1 MTTRWRAFLLGTLA
15 VGVLDLA
22 DALVFFGLRGA
33 QPVRILQSIAAG
45 TLGRAAF
52 TGGAA
57 TAALGVGLHFTVA
70 AIIVAVYMGVASRV
84 DVLARRPFV
93 FGPAYGVVAYLV
105 MNWVVVPLSA
115 TSPGARSG
123 PVLVNGLLIHI
134 LGVGLPAA
142 LAARAAA
149 AAGRP

>member
-1 MTTRWRAFLLGTLA
+1 LTTRWRAFLLGTLA

-33 QPVRILQSIAAG
+33 QPIRILQSIAAG
-45 TLGRAAF
+45 TLGREAF

-84 DVLARRPFV
+84 GLLARRPFV

-142 LAARAAA
+142 LAAAYVR
-149 AAGRP
+149 RSE